1 MVTSFLSLC
10 IGFVTYRKMLN
21 GEEWTL
27 ADMVVDMLWNVFS
40 VSPRVIALVLFA
52 SYKLYWFWG
61 IVAAQVGFGVII
73 SSVCSLLKQESNH
86 QRANK
91 IISLFKVI
99 CKGLFISMGNVF
111 TMFVATSLF
120 FPIYILYWIVM
131 YIENAVMMSFWHS
144 WSENLGF
151 WYHDIVV
158 RFVFAAYAASLL
170 IKCIHCWFYKPNMGK
185 INILKWYF
193 YKADDREEGVS
204 GEKKKDQRELI
215 ASTAFMRFKFS

>member
-1 MVTSFLSLC
+1 MIKVESIFLYFSFQISHSSQQLKQVAVVVTSFLSLC

-144 WSENLGF
+144 WSENLGL
-151 WYHDIVV
+151 WYHDIVCSF
-158 RFVFAAYAASLL
+158 RLCSIRSIIAHQMYPLL
-170 IKCIHCWFYKPNMGK
+170 V
-185 INILKWYF
+185 L
-193 YKADDREEGVS
+193 
-204 GEKKKDQRELI
+204 
-215 ASTAFMRFKFS
+215 